1 MFYLFKSN
9 LCRELTLT
17 SPTYDRTPSRD
28 PYQGRDL
35 WLGNTALPLS
45 LRLTIECYE
54 VDLNNACLYE
64 LNCYLSVNTLPLNY
78 KDKRVSADYR
88 NIVQSVGKAQSGSA
102 YCIQRPLRDV
112 PSSSICRAAAGAS
125 CGRARRLAGGT
136 AAS

>member
-1 MFYLFKSN
+1 MFHLFKSN

-17 SPTYDRTPSRD
+17 SSTYDRTPSRE

-35 WLGNTALPLS
+35 WLGTTALPFS

-54 VDLNNACLYE
+54 VDLNDACLYE
-64 LNCYLSVNTLPLNY
+64 LNYYLSVNTLPFNY

-102 YCIQRPLRDV
+102 YCIHRPLRDV
-112 PSSSICRAAAGAS
+112 PSSSTCRAAAGAS
-125 CGRARRLAGGT
+125 CGTARRLVGGT
-136 AAS
+136 AVS